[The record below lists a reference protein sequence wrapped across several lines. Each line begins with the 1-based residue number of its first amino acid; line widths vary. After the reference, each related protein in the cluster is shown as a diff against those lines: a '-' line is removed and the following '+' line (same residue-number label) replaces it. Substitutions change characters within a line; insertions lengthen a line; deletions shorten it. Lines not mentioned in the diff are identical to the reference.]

1 MDFFFENP
9 FPDEPILSGHE
20 CYKELYKKEFI
31 EFINSQY
38 PNHIITCNQ
47 TSFQYDE
54 SLPIVIL
61 TNIINNLRNI
71 LSQFKIFK
79 KTKVDINI
87 QIMYLYQN
95 NFVEVSRFFNKSIS
109 ELDHFV
115 KNCPDRL
122 KDDLTELK
130 DYYRKHKK
138 SLISIKTKCDDIH
151 NQICSHK
158 TTHTCLP
165 TVYI

>member
-1 MDFFFENP
+1 MDSFLEKP
-9 FPDEPILSGHE
+9 FPDEPTLSGPSCH
-20 CYKELYKKEFI
+20 KLLKKEFI
-31 EFINSQY
+31 EFLTSQY

-54 SLPIVIL
+54 SLPIEIL
-61 TNIINNLRNI
+61 TNIANNLRNI
-71 LSQFKIFK
+71 LSQFMIFK
-79 KTKVDINI
+79 KIKVDINI

-138 SLISIKTKCDDIH
+138 SLTSIKTECDDIH
-151 NQICSHK
+151 KEICSNK
-158 TTHTCLP
+158 TTHICLP

>member
-1 MDFFFENP
+1 MDSFLEKP
-9 FPDEPILSGHE
+9 FPDEPTLSGPS
-20 CYKELYKKEFI
+20 CYKLLKKEFI
-31 EFINSQY
+31 EFLTSQY

-54 SLPIVIL
+54 SLPIEIL
-61 TNIINNLRNI
+61 TNIANNLRNI

-87 QIMYLYQN
+87 QMYLYQN

-122 KDDLTELK
+122 KDDLTEL
-130 DYYRKHKK
+130 
-138 SLISIKTKCDDIH
+138 ISRFL
-151 NQICSHK
+151 NQRRQVERELTES
-158 TTHTCLP
+158 TSF
-165 TVYI
+165 